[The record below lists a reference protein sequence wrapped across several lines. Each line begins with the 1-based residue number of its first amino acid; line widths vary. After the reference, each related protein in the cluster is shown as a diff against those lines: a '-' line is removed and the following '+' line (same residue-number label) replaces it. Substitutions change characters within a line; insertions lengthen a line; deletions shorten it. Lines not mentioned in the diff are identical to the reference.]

1 MPASVIRLLAPPY
14 VWRDKIKLLQ
24 KEKKRM
30 AFSVSGIKQVSKPE
44 QMICQIK
51 FGSHLYGTA
60 TEKSDIDF
68 KGIFLPTAKEI
79 LLGRIPK
86 TFQDGTRDDSR
97 KNLPGEEDSQ
107 YYSLHHFIRLASQG
121 QTVAI
126 DMLFAPENC
135 VFKDPQFGWI
145 WDKLVENRQRLLS
158 KDMNAFVGYARGQ
171 AFKYSLKGERL
182 TKLSNFVSI
191 LDTVNEGPLSQ
202 VWITLPKDAERINP
216 QGIRELQIGGKWFGE
231 STGVQLVKDAVSK
244 QIARYGVR
252 ANAASDAGG
261 IDWKALSHAVRVT
274 KELVE
279 LVSFKHISFPLKDAD
294 LILAI
299 KKGEVPLEKVQQI
312 LDADFAFVEF
322 QTNQSTLPDSVDMK
336 WCDSFLY
343 DIIEQSIK

>member
-1 MPASVIRLLAPPY
+1 
-14 VWRDKIKLLQ
+14 
-24 KEKKRM
+24 
-30 AFSVSGIKQVSKPE
+30 
-44 QMICQIK
+44 MICQIK
-51 FGSHLYGTA
+51 FGSHLYGKA

-68 KGIFLPTAKEI
+68 KGIFLPTVEEI
-79 LLGRIPK
+79 FLGRIPK
-86 TFQDGTRDDSR
+86 TFADGTSDDSR

-107 YYSLHHFIRLASQG
+107 FYSLHHFLRLAAQG

-135 VFKDPQFGWI
+135 IFKDPQFGWI
-145 WDKLVENRQRLLS
+145 WDEIVKNRQKLLS
-158 KDMNAFVGYARGQ
+158 KDMNAFIGYARGQ

-182 TKLSNFVSI
+182 TKLHDFV
-191 LDTVNEGPLSQ
+191 TVLQGVTDGPLSK

-231 STGVQLVKDAVSK
+231 STASRLVLDAINK

-252 ANAASDAGG
+252 ANATADAGG

-279 LVSFKHISFPLKDAD
+279 LISFKTITFPLKDAE

-322 QTNQSTLPDSVDMK
+322 QAHQSTLPDSVDMK
-336 WCDSFLY
+336 WCDQFLF
-343 DIIEQSIK
+343 DIVQRSVHDNILHV